1 MGRKRSGAR
10 KQIYLCVAILIFL
23 SPLACSLSKM
33 MSTKMVDATGDEAR
47 AHLVLGKIYLAQGE
61 YRGALKENEK
71 VISLA
76 GKDVPVDEAL
86 FYMGLIYAHPANS
99 ARDYGKSMVSFR
111 RLIRDYPGSPLVE
124 QAKTIVGLLQENDTL
139 DRTTDKLSKTIDEQK
154 KTVDR
159 LNNII
164 DEQKKTVDRLN
175 NIIDEQK
182 KTVDRLNNIID
193 ELKQVDIGVEQKKR
207 DKAK

>member
-1 MGRKRSGAR
+1 MGRKRSGAW

-23 SPLACSLSKM
+23 SPWACTLKKTM
-33 MSTKMVDATGDEAR
+33 TTEIVDVTGEEAK
-47 AHLVLGKIYLAQGE
+47 AHLVLGRTYLVRGE
-61 YRGALKENEK
+61 YGSALKENEK

-76 GKDVPVDEAL
+76 GKKVLVDEAL
-86 FYMGLIYAHPANS
+86 FYIGLIHAHPGNP

-111 RLIRDYPGSPLVE
+111 RLITDYPGSPMVE
-124 QAKTIVGLLQENDTL
+124 QTKIVMGLLQENDKL
-139 DRTTDKLSKTIDEQK
+139 NRTTDK
-154 KTVDR
+154 
-159 LNNII
+159 
-164 DEQKKTVDRLN
+164 LN

-207 DKAK
+207 EKAK

>member
-1 MGRKRSGAR
+1 
-10 KQIYLCVAILIFL
+10 
-23 SPLACSLSKM
+23 
-33 MSTKMVDATGDEAR
+33 MVDATGDEAR
-47 AHLVLGKIYLAQGE
+47 AHLVRGKTYLAQGE

-76 GKDVPVDEAL
+76 GKNVPVDEAI
-86 FYMGLIYAHPANS
+86 FYMGLIYAHPTNS

-139 DRTTDKLSKTIDEQK
+139 DGTTDKLNRIIDGQKKTVDRLNTSIDEQK

-159 LNNII
+159 LN
-164 DEQKKTVDRLN
+164 T
-175 NIIDEQK
+175 
-182 KTVDRLNNIID
+182 IID